1 MKITQRKL
9 VSMIRLTLI
18 AAIPATILTGAEA
31 ADVDFSCMSFSVRGK
46 TPLTSQFKEYDVILL
61 NRCPGPVYW
70 NMCIERLDPVSH
82 QNIET
87 HNPSGLIQA
96 EQKARVNLQM
106 KRGPD
111 SMDSQRRYQE
121 FYLGIGYSV
130 RPPAR
135 AACVATRCESE
146 NQSLRRELD
155 ANLTAWQRAQADL
168 SKRLATECPESAWGR
183 TEETET
189 CESALREAAQPNLD
203 IFLLRDS
210 QLRER
215 LHSVHGNGC
224 QVHGG
229 DLVDA
234 R

>member
-1 MKITQRKL
+1 MKIQLNTYA
-9 VSMIRLTLI
+9 SIIRNMMVVAMLATTLS
-18 AAIPATILTGAEA
+18 GAEA
-31 ADVDFSCMSFSVRGK
+31 AEVDFSCMSFSVRGK
-46 TPLTSQFKEYDVILL
+46 TPLTDQFKEYDVILT

-70 NMCIERLDPVSH
+70 NMCIERLDPVTH
-82 QNIET
+82 ENIET
-87 HNPSGLIQA
+87 HNPSGLISE

-111 SMDSQRRYQE
+111 SMGTQKRYQE
-121 FYLGIGYSV
+121 FYLGIGYSI
-130 RPPAR
+130 RPPAE
-135 AACVATRCESE
+135 AACVARRCESY
-146 NQSLRRELD
+146 NQSLRQKLN
-155 ANLTAWQRAQADL
+155 ANLVAWQRARTDL

-189 CESALREAAQPNLD
+189 CESALRKAAQPNLD
-203 IFLLRDS
+203 RFLRADR

-215 LHSVHGNGC
+215 LHSVHGDGC

-229 DLVDA
+229 DLVDP